1 MTRTQ
6 SLFSNGKGGA
16 SAAGTAVSDIDTE
29 KVGQDLVRLVL
40 ALVETIRQLV
50 EKQAIRR
57 VECGT
62 LSEEEIERLGIAL
75 MLQEEK
81 MNELKEHFGL
91 SDDDLKLH
99 LGPLDDFL
107 EGVRLE
113 G

>member
-1 MTRTQ
+1 MSETQ
-6 SLFSNGKGGA
+6 SLFANDKGGA
-16 SAAGTAVSDIDTE
+16 APASTNVSDMDTE

-40 ALVETIRQLV
+40 ALVQTLCELV

-57 VECGT
+57 VDSGT
-62 LSEEEIERLGIAL
+62 LSEGEVERLGIAL
-75 MLQEEK
+75 MQQEEK

-107 EGVRLE
+107 DGVRVD